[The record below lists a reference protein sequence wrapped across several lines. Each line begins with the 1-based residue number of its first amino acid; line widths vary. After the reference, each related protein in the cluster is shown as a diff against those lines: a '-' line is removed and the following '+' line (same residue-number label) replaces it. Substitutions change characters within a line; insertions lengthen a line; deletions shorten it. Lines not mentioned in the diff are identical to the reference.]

1 MPGAAG
7 WRAPQQ
13 PSPFGAAVGPGPGPA
28 AWGPAA
34 MQSPWAATAA
44 VPGPRE
50 FAHLLEVPIYP
61 GQEQNARIID
71 RFNRGQA
78 STDQVLRVTS
88 SCLNKLGNNW
98 NAAVACL
105 HALSRCRHPQTGQGV
120 YPDTI
125 TYNAAISACEK
136 GGRPDKALELFDH
149 LLKEG
154 PNFPTPVYPDTITY
168 SAAIS
173 ACEKAG
179 RADRYPELLLR
190 GINGV
195 PGRPE
200 TQVFQPSLGFN
211 PALNKLDFH
220 ERVALTRLTNPTE
233 RNPAVHPAVAQAIF
247 HVLLK
252 EPQKIWGPGAAG
264 INDKTEFVVGQ
275 HGADSV
281 KDIIAQCIREQGWTP
296 VHPLGTNNLPNLG
309 ALVVQPRQALPAPS
323 ATTGRKLNPFA
334 KEFKPDQWG

>member
-1 MPGAAG
+1 M
-7 WRAPQQ
+7 
-13 PSPFGAAVGPGPGPA
+13 
-28 AWGPAA
+28 
-34 MQSPWAATAA
+34 
-44 VPGPRE
+44 
-50 FAHLLEVPIYP
+50 
-61 GQEQNARIID
+61 
-71 RFNRGQA
+71 
-78 STDQVLRVTS
+78 
-88 SCLNKLGNNW
+88 
-98 NAAVACL
+98 
-105 HALSRCRHPQTGQGV
+105 
-120 YPDTI
+120 
-125 TYNAAISACEK
+125 
-136 GGRPDKALELFDH
+136 
-149 LLKEG
+149 
-154 PNFPTPVYPDTITY
+154 
-168 SAAIS
+168 
-173 ACEKAG
+173 
-179 RADRYPELLLR
+179 LLR